1 VAKNKEEHQEAF
13 WGRGSLAEKE
23 KRREKPTGK
32 KQPQRKRGED
42 FPPPPVDLTGRW
54 RSLTKEARMK
64 HKRFRAS
71 LSRKEREGAQI

>member
-64 HKRFRAS
+64 HSVSELLS
-71 LSRKEREGAQI
+71 L